1 MDFLLHK
8 RVTETCFAVPID
20 IRKTQG
26 HNTIVPFHRI
36 RGGDVR
42 MKRLILCSALL
53 LTIAVSV
60 SAMPLGFT
68 GDFAQAK
75 EEASQSG
82 KLIFTYFHL
91 NG

>member
-1 MDFLLHK
+1 
-8 RVTETCFAVPID
+8 
-20 IRKTQG
+20 
-26 HNTIVPFHRI
+26 
-36 RGGDVR
+36 